1 MRGGEHLDNHTAR
14 LTVEIDEKQLA
25 DAKAKAARKISQ
37 KYNIPGFRKG
47 KAPYNMIVK
56 HFGEAAILEEAV
68 DELGQDAYRAA
79 LTESGIE
86 PYGPGNLEDIK
97 LEPAPVFTYTV
108 PKVPTVDLGDYRS
121 VRVDYA
127 PPTVED
133 GDVERELRMMQM
145 SKGTFTEK
153 TDAITVGDR
162 VTVDLHSFFVTE
174 GEEDAPEDEAAEHDH
189 EHDHDHDHDHDSAID
204 DPKYQRGE
212 SYMHEHDA
220 QMILTEGDDEPI
232 APGFTQSL
240 VGASAGELREFV
252 IEYPENDDISPEVR
266 GKRVQFVVQVKQVE
280 SSELPEINDEFADGF
295 ADTYGDKP
303 AEGEEAQPLTLDR
316 LRVKVREAIEKEATT
331 RYNDDYGNRVLDK
344 VVEQA
349 AISYPEDLI
358 QDEINNL
365 LKYLE
370 DNLKSQGAS
379 LDIYKQV
386 TGKSDEDMR
395 ADYRDTAINR
405 VRRSL
410 VFSDLVEKERIGVTN
425 EELEA
430 QIDKL
435 ARQYSSDE
443 AQIESLRN
451 TFRSRNL
458 LESIINR
465 LGEEKSFARLA
476 AIGRGEA
483 PDLTVVET
491 AETVEGKEEA
501 GETVESSETAGD
513 ETAAS
518 DEDQN
523 A

>member
-1 MRGGEHLDNHTAR
+1 MNVQIEHLDNHTAR

-37 KYNIPGFRKG
+37 KYTIPGFRKG
-47 KAPYNMIVK
+47 KAPYNVIVK

-68 DELGQDAYRAA
+68 DELGQDAYREA

-86 PYGPGNLEDIK
+86 PYGPGSLDDIK

-108 PKVPTVDLGDYRS
+108 PKAPTVDLGEYRS
-121 VRVDYA
+121 VRVDYT

-133 GDVERELRMMQM
+133 SDVERELRMMQM

-153 TDAITVGDR
+153 EDAITVGDR
-162 VTVDLHSFFVTE
+162 IVVDLHSFFVTE
-174 GEEDAPEDEAAEHDH
+174 GEEGTPEGESEEHDH
-189 EHDHDHDHDHDSAID
+189 EHEHEHDHDSAID

-220 QMILTEGDDEPI
+220 QMILAEGDDEPI

-240 VGASAGELREFV
+240 VGASAGDLREFV
-252 IEYPENDDISPEVR
+252 IEYPDNEDISPEVR
-266 GKRVQFVVQVKQVE
+266 GKKVNFVVQIKKVE
-280 SSELPEINDEFADGF
+280 STELPEVNDEFANSF

-316 LRVKVREAIEKEATT
+316 LRVKVREAIANEATT
-331 RYNDDYGNRVLDK
+331 RYNDEYGNRVLDK
-344 VVEQA
+344 IVEQA

-379 LDIYKQV
+379 LDIYKQI

-435 ARQYSSDE
+435 ARQYSTDE

-465 LGEEKSFARLA
+465 LGEEKSFARVA

-483 PDLTVVET
+483 PDLTAVEETET
-491 AETVEGKEEA
+491 AEGKEEA
-501 GETVESSETAGD
+501 GETVESSETVGD

-518 DEDQN
+518 DDE
-523 A
+523 